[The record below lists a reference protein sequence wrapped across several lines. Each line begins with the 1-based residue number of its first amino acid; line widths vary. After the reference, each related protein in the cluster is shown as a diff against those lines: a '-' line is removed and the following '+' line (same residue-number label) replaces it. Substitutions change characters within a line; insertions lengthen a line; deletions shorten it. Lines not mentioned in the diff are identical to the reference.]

1 MTPGR
6 YWAVFLLALAVAAAV
21 AGERVLDSRV
31 SPLAVTT
38 ISSPASAS
46 YLVIL
51 GVGDQT
57 PTTWDGSITAT
68 GATIT
73 SLQGWRFDGTD
84 SISATNTWKMGTRMA
99 PAPPNVSGVSLM
111 QENGLIVTIPAT
123 TSPVTF
129 AVKTT
134 QGNFSFSTADVPFGS
149 SKPFL
154 GGSALVA
161 QTAAPLQL
169 TNSEEEEDFPSMA
182 QSGDDVY
189 LAYTRFVHGQ
199 RSLAEPQGITA
210 PITNFQSLARPTGF
224 DQVLC

>member
-1 MTPGR
+1 MGVYWPKTGIKSGDPGYTKAILEFRNFVRERDRMTPGR

-21 AGERVLDSRV
+21 AEKRVLDSRV

-84 SISATNTWKMGTRMA
+84 SISATNTWKMGTDMA

-134 QGNFSFSTADVPFGS
+134 QGNFR
-149 SKPFL
+149 
-154 GGSALVA
+154 
-161 QTAAPLQL
+161 
-169 TNSEEEEDFPSMA
+169 NC
-182 QSGDDVY
+182 
-189 LAYTRFVHGQ
+189 R
-199 RSLAEPQGITA
+199 
-210 PITNFQSLARPTGF
+210 
-224 DQVLC
+224 